1 MSGLQEIFN
10 NREIALA
17 IWLLIAIAVMIFSNP
32 GREFIRT
39 AFPILFCRKFVI
51 FYIVFLSYFGLVIY
65 GLFTIGFWDT
75 SLLKDTIFWILF
87 VELPLFAKTIE
98 KAKDNHFFKQL
109 IKENI
114 ALIVIVNFLLN
125 FWPFGLITE
134 IIIVPIIIIIS
145 ISSAL
150 AARKI
155 EHRQAKHFF
164 DWIITIFVVVVIIY
178 TVQHIV
184 QKPNEIMNDIALKE
198 FLLPSLLLILNLPI
212 VYGLALYKTYEQ
224 IFIRVKGN
232 KIEKP
237 KIKRRI
243 FFFAGIYLSKISAV
257 LNHLGQT
264 VIISLTE
271 KDMKNNLDKLE
282 ERLSMQVGENYMKRT
297 RFYIIWCIIGLFVCF
312 IGLVWSSNYIQLKD
326 IFVFDFTF
334 DSFRIREIIT
344 YICSCGIAVL
354 FCFLIYAIGLQKKKS
369 EEISLVKKYSL
380 YNFFYLINRQNKML
394 QEFPPIDEPKE
405 LFVQYIT
412 MAYELKIECDKSII
426 LFENLLKSWELDE
439 IKQLQLSLN
448 RLIQN
453 IGIDENE
460 IIEYSAE
467 NFEIYYENKKLNAPQ
482 NEKINVFI
490 NDIQRGIEK
499 YSEQIRRCSVEFKPY
514 F

>member
-10 NREIALA
+10 NREIALG
-17 IWLLIAIAVMIFSNP
+17 IWLLIAIAVLIFSNP
-32 GREFIRT
+32 SREFIRT

-51 FYIVFLSYFGLVIY
+51 FYVVFLSYFGLVIY

-98 KAKDNHFFKQL
+98 KAKDNHFFKQV

-114 ALIVIVNFLLN
+114 ALIVIVKFLLN
-125 FWPFGLITE
+125 FWTFGLITE

-145 ISSAL
+145 VLSVL
-150 AARKI
+150 AARKL

-164 DWIITIFVVVVIIY
+164 EWIISIFVVVVIVNS
-178 TVQHIV
+178 VQHV
-184 QKPNEIMNDIALKE
+184 FQTPNEIINIGVLKE
-198 FLLPSLLLILNLPI
+198 LLLPILLLVLNLPV
-212 VYGLALYKTYEQ
+212 VYGLALYKTYEDV
-224 IFIRVKGN
+224 FVRVKGN
-232 KIEKP
+232 KIDKP

-243 FFFAGIYLSKISAV
+243 FLFAGIYLSKISAV
-257 LNHLGQT
+257 HDHLAQT
-264 VIISLTE
+264 VVISLTE
-271 KDMKNNLDKLE
+271 KDIKCNLDKLE
-282 ERLSMQVGENYMKRT
+282 RRLFMQVGENYMKRT
-297 RFYIIWCIIGLFVCF
+297 RFYIIWCIAGLLVCF
-312 IGLVWSSNYIQLKD
+312 IGLALSNTNVQLKE
-326 IFVFDFTF
+326 ILAFNFTL
-334 DSFRIREIIT
+334 DSSRIKEIIT

-380 YNFFYLINRQNKML
+380 YNLFYLIKRQNKML
-394 QEFPPIDEPKE
+394 QEFPPIDAPKE

-412 MAYELKIECDKSII
+412 IAYELKIECDKSII
-426 LFENLLKSWELDE
+426 LFENLLKFWEQEE
-439 IKQLQLSLN
+439 IKQLQSSLN

-467 NFEIYYENKKLNAPQ
+467 SFEIYYENKKLNSPQ

-490 NDIQRGIEK
+490 NDMQRGIEK
-499 YSEQIRRCSVEFKPY
+499 YSDQIKRCSAEFKPY